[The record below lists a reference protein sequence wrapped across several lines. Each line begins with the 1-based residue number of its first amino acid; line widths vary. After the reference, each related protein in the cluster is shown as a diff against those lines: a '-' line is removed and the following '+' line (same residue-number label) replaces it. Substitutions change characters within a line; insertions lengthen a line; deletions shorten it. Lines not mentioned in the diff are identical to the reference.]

1 MEFFFNLELRRLQ
14 GWLPKS
20 QRTMDSLS
28 LSLSL
33 QWGLLCRG
41 LFRGRKQIHNNMLK
55 IPKEINLT
63 RIILIEIDIIFN
75 KQTDKMFMF
84 KKTCFNI
91 TIDNH

>member
-1 MEFFFNLELRRLQ
+1 MATQ
-14 GWLPKS
+14 ISTYYG
-20 QRTMDSLS
+20 LS
-28 LSLSL
+28 LSLSSM
-33 QWGLLCRG
+33 GSLCRG
-41 LFRGRKQIHNNMLK
+41 LFRGRKQIHDNMLK
-55 IPKEINLT
+55 IPKEINMT